1 MLRNET
7 AIPIPQPWGY
17 LREVLG
23 RVGNC
28 RCPRLQSC
36 NIEEPLPTQ
45 TLPAPAKEKE
55 KKKNAKGDDFLNCI
69 STCLEGRYFSRRCL

>member
-1 MLRNET
+1 MKLLFLSLN
-7 AIPIPQPWGY
+7 
-17 LREVLG
+17 LG
-23 RVGNC
+23 GTFVKYWDESATVAVR
-28 RCPRLQSC
+28 PRLQSC

-55 KKKNAKGDDFLNCI
+55 KKKKAKGDDFLNCI